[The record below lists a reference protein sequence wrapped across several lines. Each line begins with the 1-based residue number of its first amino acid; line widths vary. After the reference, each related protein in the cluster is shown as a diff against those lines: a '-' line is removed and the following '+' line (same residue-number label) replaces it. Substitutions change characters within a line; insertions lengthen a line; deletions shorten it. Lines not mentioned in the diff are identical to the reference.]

1 MNGVSP
7 SALAFFGLV
16 LVLGSTLGS
25 WVYLRFRLKPA
36 DPLPR
41 PRRWTAP
48 TNVAVGL
55 LELSAGIL
63 AFFAGDERFWLP
75 VVLGLILT
83 VGGGY
88 YLGRRTFS

>member
-7 SALAFFGLV
+7 SALAFLGLV

-25 WVYLRFRLKPA
+25 WAYLRFRLKLA

-41 PRRWTAP
+41 LRRWTAP
-48 TNVAVGL
+48 TYVAVGL
-55 LELSAGIL
+55 FELSAGIL

-75 VVLGLILT
+75 VVLGLILI